1 MNNVSLVGR
10 LTADPELKTT
20 TTGLSYTRFSVAVDR
35 IMSKEKKEAREAENK
50 STADFP
56 KVSVY
61 GSQAEAICKYIKK
74 GALVSISGT
83 VRTDNF
89 DGANGEKVY
98 YTEINT
104 NRVRFLEPKKP
115 ATLSGLG
122 EGVEIEVHDDIPF

>member
-20 TTGLSYTRFSVAVDR
+20 TTGVAYTRFSVAVDR
-35 IMSKEKKEAREAENK
+35 IMSKEKKEEREAENK

-56 KVSVY
+56 RVSVY
-61 GSQAEAICKYIKK
+61 GNQAEAICKYIQK
-74 GALVSISGT
+74 GALISISGT

-89 DGANGEKVY
+89 DGADGEKVY
-98 YTEINT
+98 YTEINA

-115 ATLSGLG
+115 AKLSGLG
-122 EGVEIEVHDDIPF
+122 DGVEIEVHDDIPF